1 MKEMVVTLVFLMFAS
16 LAWPQTPGYTI
27 RQITYPGSD
36 ETAVL
41 AINDRRDVIGWHN
54 HWDAGISG
62 YFTKWGA
69 RYRDLIMESP
79 CFGMTPTA
87 VNNRRVIV
95 GYSCEGYAFAQ
106 ADKKRKEII
115 NAPGAHFTQVY
126 GVNDRGDVV
135 GAAYR
140 DGWWI
145 PFLRQG
151 ETFSDLP
158 PADGWEVWPKDI
170 NNKGQ
175 IVGTAHEQA
184 TGRTLGFLLDGGEYD
199 FFEMPEGAYGWV
211 GGLNDRGHVVGA
223 FFRVEFED
231 PIVGQCCWRGW
242 LLKDGQ
248 YTIIDV
254 GVQTS
259 PTGINNAGHIAGT
272 FYRPDD
278 DWASHGFVAVPKPVK
293 VVKR

>member
-1 MKEMVVTLVFLMFAS
+1 MMVVTLVFLMFAS

-27 RQITYPGSD
+27 REITYPD
-36 ETAVL
+36 ADDTAIIG
-41 AINDRRDVIGWHN
+41 INDRRDVIGWHN
-54 HWDAGISG
+54 HWNGDPSG
-62 YFTKWGA
+62 YFAKWGA
-69 RYRDLIMESP
+69 RYRHLALESP

-115 NAPGAHFTQVY
+115 NAPGAYFTQVY

-158 PADGWEVWPKDI
+158 PVDGWEVWPKDV

-184 TGRTLGFLLDGGEYD
+184 TGRTLAFLLDGGEYD

-211 GGLNDRGHVVGA
+211 GGVNDRGHIVGS
-223 FFRVEFED
+223 FFQLAFED
-231 PIVGQCCWRGW
+231 PHIGECCWRGW
-242 LLKDGQ
+242 LFKDGQ
-248 YTIIDV
+248 YSIIDA
-254 GVQTS
+254 GTQTS
-259 PTGINNAGHIAGT
+259 LTSINDDGHIGGT

-278 DWASHGFVAVPKPVK
+278 DWASHGFIAKPK
-293 VVKR
+293 KR

>member
-1 MKEMVVTLVFLMFAS
+1 MRIMVVIATLTYLLFAPFI
-16 LAWPQTPGYTI
+16 AWPGTPGYTI
-27 RQITYPGSD
+27 RQITYPGAD
-36 ETAVL
+36 ETAIIG
-41 AINDRRDVIGWHN
+41 INDRRDVIGWHN
-54 HWDAGISG
+54 HWNGDPSG
-62 YFTKWGA
+62 FFAKWGA
-69 RYRDLIMESP
+69 RYTHLTLESS
-79 CFGMTPTA
+79 CMSPTA

-95 GYSCEGYAFAQ
+95 GHSCEGYAFAYIGKAEPQ
-106 ADKKRKEII
+106 II
-115 NAPGAHFTQVY
+115 NAPGAEFTQAY
-126 GVNDRGDVV
+126 GGNDRGDVV
-135 GAAYR
+135 GAYYR
-140 DGWWI
+140 DGWWV
-145 PFLRQG
+145 PFLLRR

-158 PADGWEVWPKDI
+158 PVDGWEVWPKDI

-184 TGRTLGFLLDGGEYD
+184 TGRTLGFLLDGGQYE
-199 FFEMPEGAYGWV
+199 FFEMPEGSHGWV

-242 LLKDGQ
+242 LLKGGQ
-248 YTIIDV
+248 YTLIDV

-278 DWASHGFVAVPKPVK
+278 DWASHGFVAVPKPV
-293 VVKR
+293 VKK